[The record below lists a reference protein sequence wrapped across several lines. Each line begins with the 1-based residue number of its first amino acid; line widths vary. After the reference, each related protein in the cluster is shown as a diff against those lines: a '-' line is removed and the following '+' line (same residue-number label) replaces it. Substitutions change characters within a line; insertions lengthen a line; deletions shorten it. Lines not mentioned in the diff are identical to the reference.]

1 MELVVKGVQQF
12 AKGQE
17 LNVDH
22 KVYGSTFVILNVSLK
37 AKEVVLDG
45 LGKVL
50 LAGLLPRFCTDF
62 AQLFGKLLVIVT

>member
-1 MELVVKGVQQF
+1 MVKGLQQF

-17 LNVDH
+17 LNVNH
-22 KVYGSTFVILNVSLK
+22 KVYGSTLLISNVSLK

-50 LAGLLPRFCTDF
+50 LAGLLPCFRTDF